1 MVVGWLVGEKVRAR
15 VKCLKNSN
23 ITPTIAFSTCI
34 VIGEEIEMQSTLT
47 NGVLFQSSQ
56 VHTIHTE
63 QHSRSQL
70 SQEREVG
77 GGRRGG
83 EGVSERVV
91 GGREKESLSDR

>member
-1 MVVGWLVGEKVRAR
+1 MVFGWLVGEKVHAR
-15 VKCLKNSN
+15 VKCFKNSN
-23 ITPTIAFSTCI
+23 INPTIAFSTCI

-70 SQEREVG
+70 SREREKG
-77 GGRRGG
+77 GG